1 MSECIRNSDDLAKAA
16 SAGAA
21 TLYPDQLKIVVGAG
35 TCGLSV
41 GAGEIEKAA
50 TEAVKE
56 LGLEATV
63 IRTGCIGFCGREP
76 LLDLVLPGGPRVSY
90 GNMTAEKTR
99 ELLAAYAESKGLK
112 PELILGRFE
121 KEDYILTGE
130 VHEYGPAPDELKDVA
145 EWSDLDFYRRQK
157 KVIMRNCGSID
168 PLSIDESIAR
178 GTYQAVQKALESMS
192 ADDVLA
198 EVESSGLSGRG
209 GASFP
214 TGRKWRF
221 ARQAEGDIKYLVCNA
236 DEGAPGSYMDRSVL
250 EGDPHAIIEGMI
262 LGSFA
267 IGAAEGFI
275 YVRSEYPLAISTL
288 EKALAD
294 AEERGLLGDDIMGSG
309 WSLRLSVR
317 RGSGAYVC
325 GEETALIESIE
336 GHSGEPRGRPPFPV
350 VAGLWQKPTVVNNV
364 KTWASV
370 APIITRGSDWY
381 KSMGTETSHGTTIFS
396 LEGTVKNPGLVEVP
410 YGISLGDMINE
421 VGGGTLD
428 DKPIK
433 AIQAGGP
440 SKGCISPDKMDMLIE
455 AAPAPGKPAMVGT
468 GSIIVLDEET
478 CVVDMTRF
486 LLGFFND
493 ESCGKCTSCR
503 EGTKQMLGLLTDI
516 CEGRGTD
523 HTLAQLKRL
532 SSAMKAASVCGLG
545 SMAPDP
551 VLTGLECFPQEFA
564 EHVHDRKCSAG
575 ICEMGEV

>member
-1 MSECIRNSDDLAKAA
+1 MSEVIRSNDDLAKAA
-16 SAGAA
+16 AAGAA
-21 TLYPDQLKIVVGAG
+21 TLYPDQLKIIVGAG

-41 GAGEIEKAA
+41 GAAEVEKAA
-50 TEAVKE
+50 MAAVE
-56 LGLEATV
+56 DLNLNATV

-76 LLDLVLPGGPRVSY
+76 LLDLVLPEGPRVSY
-90 GNMTAEKTR
+90 GRMTPEKTT
-99 ELLAAYAESKGLK
+99 ELLEAYSRDGSLK
-112 PELILGRFE
+112 PEMALGRFA
-121 KEDYILTGE
+121 KEEYVLTGE
-130 VHEYGPAPDELKDVA
+130 HHEYGPAPAELENVT

-157 KVIMRNCGSID
+157 KVIMRNCGEID
-168 PLSIDESIAR
+168 PFSMEESIAR
-178 GTYQAVQKALESMS
+178 GTYRAVAKALSSMTPEE
-192 ADDVLA
+192 VLS

-209 GASFP
+209 GAAFP

-221 ARQAEGDIKYLVCNA
+221 AREAAGDIKYLVCNA

-250 EGDPHAIIEGMI
+250 EGDPHAVIEGMI
-262 LGSFA
+262 LGSYA
-267 IGAAEGFI
+267 IGASEGYI

-288 EKALAD
+288 EKAIAD
-294 AEERGLLGDDIMGSG
+294 AERRGLLGNDIMGSG
-309 WSLRLSVR
+309 WSFRISVR

-336 GHSGEPRGRPPFPV
+336 GHSGEPRSRPPFPV

-370 APIITRGSDWY
+370 APIITRGSAWY
-381 KSMGTETSHGTTIFS
+381 NSMGTETSHGTTIFS

-410 YGISLGDMINE
+410 YGISLGDMINKI
-421 VGGGTLD
+421 GGGTLN

-440 SKGCISPDKMDMLIE
+440 SRGCISPDRMDMLIE
-455 AAPAPGKPAMVGT
+455 ATTPADTQAMVGT
-468 GSIIVLDEET
+468 GSIIVLDEQS

-493 ESCGKCTSCR
+493 ESCGKCTPCR
-503 EGTKQMLGLLTDI
+503 EGTRQMVSLLTDI

-523 HTLAQLKRL
+523 ETLALIKRL

-551 VLTGLECFPQEFA
+551 VLTGLECFSDEFA
-564 EHVHDRKCSAG
+564 EHIHDKKCSAG
-575 ICEMGEV
+575 ICEMGEG

>member
-1 MSECIRNSDDLAKAA
+1 MSEHIQNSEDLVSAA
-16 SAGAA
+16 AAGAT
-21 TLYPDQLKIVVGAG
+21 TLYPDRLKIIVGAG
-35 TCGLSV
+35 SCGLSV

-50 TEAVKE
+50 TEAVGA
-56 LGLEATV
+56 LGLEAMV
-63 IRTGCIGFCGREP
+63 IRTGCIGFCAREP
-76 LLDLVLPGGPRVSY
+76 LLDLMLPGGPRLSY
-90 GNMTAEKTR
+90 GNMTVEKTH
-99 ELLAAYAESKGLK
+99 ELLASYAENKGLK
-112 PELILGRFE
+112 PELMLGRFE
-121 KEDYILTGE
+121 TEEHILTGE
-130 VHEYGPAPDELKDVA
+130 VHQYGPAPEDVRDVTK
-145 EWSDLDFYRRQK
+145 WSDLDFYRQQK

-178 GTYQAVQKALESMS
+178 GTYQAVGKALGSMS
-192 ADDVLA
+192 AEDVLA
-198 EVESSGLSGRG
+198 EVEASGLRGRG

-221 ARQAEGDIKYLVCNA
+221 ARRAEGDIKYLVCNA

-250 EGDPHAIIEGMI
+250 EGDPHAVIEGMI

-275 YVRSEYPLAISTL
+275 YVRSEYPLAISIL
-288 EKALAD
+288 EKAIAD
-294 AEERGLLGDDIMGSG
+294 AGERGLLGEDIMGSG
-309 WSLRLSVR
+309 WSFKLSVR

-350 VAGLWQKPTVVNNV
+350 VKGIWQKPTVVNNV

-381 KSMGTETSHGTTIFS
+381 KSMGTGTSPGTTIFS
-396 LEGTVKNPGLVEVP
+396 LEGTVRNAGLVEVP
-410 YGISLGDMINE
+410 YGISLKDMINE

-440 SKGCISPDKMDMLIE
+440 SKGCISPDRMDMSIE
-455 AAPAPGKPAMVGT
+455 AVAAPGTPAMVGT

-478 CVVDMTRF
+478 CIVDMTRF

-493 ESCGKCTSCR
+493 ESCGKCTPCR
-503 EGTKQMLGLLTDI
+503 EGTKQMLKILTDI

-523 HTLAQLKRL
+523 QSPAQLKRL
-532 SSAMKAASVCGLG
+532 STAMKAASVCGLG

-551 VLTGLECFPQEFA
+551 VLIALDCFADEFQEHIKNRQCAAGVCFTGRE
-564 EHVHDRKCSAG
+564 
-575 ICEMGEV
+575 